1 MNHHKLTDDV
11 LAVLL
16 FPVLVLTTLVR
27 PRGPYRDR
35 VFRRVTGANPD
46 EWGRLT
52 RKQTRIGWAPAMMS
66 VGLVGGVVAT
76 SAMFL
81 VSAKMGILLAFVG
94 GCLVAMGLHIRRRR
108 RVLRA
113 LGRGM

>member
-1 MNHHKLTDDV
+1 MNRHKLTDDV

-16 FPVLVLTTLVR
+16 FPVLALATLVR
-27 PRGPYRDR
+27 LRDPYRHR
-35 VFRRVTGANPD
+35 IFRRVTGANPD

-52 RKQTRIGWAPAMMS
+52 RRQRRIGWAPAVMS
-66 VGLVGGVVAT
+66 IGLIGVLVAT
-76 SAMFL
+76 SAMIL
-81 VSAKMGILLAFVG
+81 VSVEMGILLAFVC
-94 GCLVAMGLHIRRRR
+94 GCLVAMGLHISRRR

>member
-1 MNHHKLTDDV
+1 MNHSELADDV

-16 FPVLVLTTLVR
+16 FPVLVLTSLVR
-27 PRGPYRDR
+27 PRGPYRER
-35 VFRRVTGANPD
+35 LFRRVTGANPD

-52 RKQTRIGWAPAMMS
+52 REQTRIGWAPAMMS
-66 VGLVGGVVAT
+66 IGLVGGVLAT

-113 LGRGM
+113 LVRGM

>member
-1 MNHHKLTDDV
+1 MNHHKLMDDV

-16 FPVLVLTTLVR
+16 FPVLVLSTLVR

-35 VFRRVTGANPD
+35 VFRRVTGASPD

-52 RKQTRIGWAPAMMS
+52 RRQTRIGWAPVMMS
-66 VGLVGGVVAT
+66 VGLIGVVAA
-76 SAMFL
+76 SAMAL
-81 VSAKMGILLAFVG
+81 VSPSTGILLAFVG
-94 GCLVAMGLHIRRRR
+94 GCLVAMGLHIGRRR

-113 LGRGM
+113 LGRGI